1 MSGRRRES
9 IVEFVKSDRLHVLT
23 KDSPI
28 DFIRGIGEKGRRE
41 LERDGIYTIDQM
53 AKASRM
59 TRIKCKVIADKQF
72 VIAQKIVRSL
82 RLEKQQFTSEKV
94 RRLSNQMTDTGAS
107 STSLFFENDIPDTIS
122 LVGRIGVGSF
132 ASVYEGIHCAEG
144 KRTKVAIK
152 CFDLRRVLKSELD
165 QICRG
170 ILTEAK
176 LQQKLRHERIVRL
189 YDIVDASPR
198 HVSFILEMCHGGDLL
213 SRVRGV
219 RALVFEF
226 SSSIECVTVI
236 DRHDTHLY
244 HKKISRKQR
253 SNAHSNITKT

>member
-1 MSGRRRES
+1 MSGRRRRES
-9 IVEFVKSDRLHVLT
+9 IIGFVKSDRLHVLT

-41 LERDGIYTIDQM
+41 LERERIFTIDQM
-53 AKASRM
+53 AKASSL
-59 TRIKCKVIADKQF
+59 TRSKCKVITDKQF

-82 RLEKQQFTSEKV
+82 RLEKQFTSEKV

-152 CFDLRRVLKSELD
+152 CFDLRRVLRSELD

-219 RALVFEF
+219 RMREIFF
-226 SSSIECVTVI
+226 
-236 DRHDTHLY
+236 
-244 HKKISRKQR
+244 
-253 SNAHSNITKT
+253 HSYS

>member
-1 MSGRRRES
+1 MSGRRRRES
-9 IVEFVKSDRLHVLT
+9 IIRFVKSDRLHVLT

-41 LERDGIYTIDQM
+41 LERERIFTIDQM
-53 AKASRM
+53 AKASSL
-59 TRIKCKVIADKQF
+59 TRTKCKVITDKQF

-94 RRLSNQMTDTGAS
+94 RRLSNQMTDTDAS
-107 STSLFFENDIPDTIS
+107 SMSLLFENDIPDTIS

-152 CFDLRRVLKSELD
+152 CFDLRRVLRSELD

-189 YDIVDASPR
+189 VRIFPSTPN
-198 HVSFILEMCHGGDLL
+198 FL
-213 SRVRGV
+213 SRKS
-219 RALVFEF
+219 LTLKLT
-226 SSSIECVTVI
+226 SSTISWTLL
-236 DRHDTHLY
+236 RDT
-244 HKKISRKQR
+244 S
-253 SNAHSNITKT
+253 HSY

>member
-1 MSGRRRES
+1 MSGRRRRES
-9 IVEFVKSDRLHVLT
+9 IIGFVKSDRLHVLT

-41 LERDGIYTIDQM
+41 LERERIFTIDQM
-53 AKASRM
+53 AKASSL
-59 TRIKCKVIADKQF
+59 TRTKCKVITDKQF

-94 RRLSNQMTDTGAS
+94 RRLSNQMTDTDAS
-107 STSLFFENDIPDTIS
+107 SMSLLFENDIPDTIS

-152 CFDLRRVLKSELD
+152 CFDLRRVLRSELD

-170 ILTEAK
+170 ILSEAE
-176 LQQKLRHERIVRL
+176 LQKRLRHERIVRL
-189 YDIVDASPR
+189 VRIFPSTPN
-198 HVSFILEMCHGGDLL
+198 FL
-213 SRVRGV
+213 SRKS
-219 RALVFEF
+219 LTLKLT
-226 SSSIECVTVI
+226 SSTISWTLL
-236 DRHDTHLY
+236 RDT
-244 HKKISRKQR
+244 S
-253 SNAHSNITKT
+253 HSY